1 MSEDDRAHIN
11 NRIDEETIVEW
22 MALFKWFIHGGI
34 RVLSILLGKIWNW
47 IMRLMTVELKWT
59 ILRPHKLFLVI
70 SGQ

>member
-11 NRIDEETIVEW
+11 NRIDEGTIVEW

-34 RVLSILLGKIWNW
+34 RVLSKLLGKIWNW

-59 ILRPHKLFLVI
+59 ILRPYKLFLVI

>member
-1 MSEDDRAHIN
+1 MSEDDRTHIN
-11 NRIDEETIVEW
+11 NRIDEGTIVDW
-22 MALFKWFIHGGI
+22 MVLLKWFIHGGI
-34 RVLSILLGKIWNW
+34 RVLSKLPGKIWNW